1 VSSKSKIQ
9 NLELNKGVTFIE
21 LLVIVGILVI
31 LTVISVPTLLFF
43 QREADLNNST
53 EEIINTLRL
62 AQNKTLASE
71 GASQYG
77 AYFDSTT
84 SPHQYT
90 LFKGTDFAS
99 RDSSSDEIHK
109 LPKVVEFYEINLGG
123 GNEVVFDRVTGET
136 GQPGN
141 VSLRLK
147 TDLTKTKTVYI
158 ESSGQVGQT
167 SSFPTNG
174 RLEDSRHVHFD
185 YSRVIDTTT
194 EKLILT
200 LDTTVTK
207 EIIIADYLKDDQI
220 YWEGEVDV
228 GGDIQ
233 KLRIHT
239 HRLNNPDTQF
249 CVHRDRRYND
259 KALDID
265 ISGDGGATPNLIGY
279 SSDGLTTT
287 KGSSIYVSEPGWQ

>member
-1 VSSKSKIQ
+1 MKSKIK
-9 NLELNKGVTFIE
+9 KGFTLVE

-31 LTVISVPTLLFF
+31 LAAISAPALRFF
-43 QREADLNNST
+43 QRESDLANST
-53 EEIINTLRL
+53 EEIINTLRF

-77 AYFDSTT
+77 VYFDSTT

-109 LPKVVEFYEINLGG
+109 LPKVVEFYEINLDG
-123 GNEVVFDRVTGET
+123 GNEAVFDRVTGET

-147 TDLTKTKTVYI
+147 VDVTKTKIVYI
-158 ESSGQVGQT
+158 ESSGQVGLT
-167 SSFPTNG
+167 PSSIPTDG
-174 RLEDSRHVHFD
+174 GIKDSRHVHFN
-185 YSRVIDTTT
+185 YSRMIDTTT

-200 LDTTVTK
+200 FDTTVTK
-207 EIIIADYLKDDQI
+207 EIVIADYLKDDRI

-233 KLRIHT
+233 KLKIHT
-239 HRLNNPDTQF
+239 HRLNNLDTQF
-249 CVHRDRRYND
+249 CVHRDRRHNNKTLY
-259 KALDID
+259 ID
-265 ISGDGGATPNLIGY
+265 ISGDGGITPNLISY
-279 SSDGLTTT
+279 SADGLTTT
-287 KGSSIYVSEPGWQ
+287 KGSSIYVSEPEWQ